1 LRITQHSGNATVQ
14 LSQLLYKVKIVKLA
28 LFFVVA
34 LSVMVLLDEAA
45 APPTESTELDESLTH
60 LELSDTDVDVENAD
74 HSSADEAF
82 RSEPADAHQ
91 PAAPR
96 KKGKRGRK
104 TQRVRAQRLV
114 EGAGIAAAYLAES
127 GPPAGVSEAD
137 IVAIAT
143 QLGYIPH
150 NLVAVAARGSTG
162 QPAVLLLHPLAA
174 PVCTRRNDVQ
184 LQPFPTI
191 YWLCCPQMKCDVS
204 RLEVQGLVQQ
214 FEARLQVVCIL
225 DFILY
230 TALQHTHEDLSLH
243 VYALSAV
250 KYLAHRYSDCMRLH
264 ALLRCVRAMR
274 SMQLSSGSSTALT
287 QTHGGPC

>member
-1 LRITQHSGNATVQ
+1 
-14 LSQLLYKVKIVKLA
+14 
-28 LFFVVA
+28 
-34 LSVMVLLDEAA
+34 MVLLDEAA
-45 APPTESTELDESLTH
+45 AHPTESTELDVSLEH
-60 LELSDTDVDVENAD
+60 LELSDTDVNIEYED
-74 HSSADEAF
+74 HSSADEASH
-82 RSEPADAHQ
+82 SELTDAHQ

-114 EGAGIAAAYLAES
+114 EGAGIAAAYLADS
-127 GPPAGVSEAD
+127 GGPPAGVSEAD

-214 FEARLQVVCIL
+214 FEARLQVEYIINYRYASIL
-225 DFILY
+225 LFICVQPSHAY
-230 TALQHTHEDLSLH
+230 VQRVTA
-243 VYALSAV
+243 A
-250 KYLAHRYSDCMRLH
+250 
-264 ALLRCVRAMR
+264 
-274 SMQLSSGSSTALT
+274 
-287 QTHGGPC
+287 

>member
-1 LRITQHSGNATVQ
+1 
-14 LSQLLYKVKIVKLA
+14 
-28 LFFVVA
+28 
-34 LSVMVLLDEAA
+34 MVLLDNAA
-45 APPTESTELDESLTH
+45 AQYTDSTELNEKLEQLESLDADV
-60 LELSDTDVDVENAD
+60 LVESDVDQSCSD
-74 HSSADEAF
+74 DEA
-82 RSEPADAHQ
+82 AHDETSIKAPEQ
-91 PAAPR
+91 QSAPR
-96 KKGKRGRK
+96 KTGKGKRGRK

-114 EGAGIAAAYLAES
+114 EGAGIAAAYLAERRS
-127 GPPAGVSEAD
+127 PPTGVTEAD

-214 FEARLQVVCIL
+214 FEARLQVKFMINHCCSVQ
-225 DFILY
+225 
-230 TALQHTHEDLSLH
+230 AS
-243 VYALSAV
+243 
-250 KYLAHRYSDCMRLH
+250 
-264 ALLRCVRAMR
+264 
-274 SMQLSSGSSTALT
+274 
-287 QTHGGPC
+287 